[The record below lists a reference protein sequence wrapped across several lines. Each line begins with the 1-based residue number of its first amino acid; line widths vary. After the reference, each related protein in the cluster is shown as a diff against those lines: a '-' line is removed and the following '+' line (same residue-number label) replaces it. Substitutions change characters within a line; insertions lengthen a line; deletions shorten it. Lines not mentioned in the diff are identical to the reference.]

1 MSTRALR
8 YTRIPRT
15 FAMIALL
22 GFASSAGLGLAA
34 PDAKAQTSQAPAP
47 SAPAPAAPAPAAPA
61 PAAGSPSGAVGDT
74 QTGLAAYYSQR
85 LQGRRTASGETFNNG
100 ALTTAHQT
108 LPFGTKVRVT
118 RVNGG
123 KSVILRVNDRGPT
136 QANRIV
142 DVTQAAARRL
152 GFMRAGLTE
161 VKLEV
166 VEAPRA
172 RTRRG

>member
-22 GFASSAGLGLAA
+22 GIGSSAGLGLAA

-61 PAAGSPSGAVGDT
+61 PAAGAPSGAVGDT

-172 RTRRG
+172 RTRRR

>member
-1 MSTRALR
+1 MSAHLHA
-8 YTRIPRT
+8 RIPRT
-15 FAMIALL
+15 LALISLLAL
-22 GFASSAGLGLAA
+22 GSTVGLGLAA
-34 PDAKAQTSQAPAP
+34 PGARAQTTQ
-47 SAPAPAAPAPAAPA
+47 APAPAAPAPTPAAPA
-61 PAAGSPSGAVGDT
+61 PGAGAPSGAVGDT

-85 LQGRRTASGETFNNG
+85 LHGRRTASGETLNNG
-100 ALTTAHQT
+100 AMTTAHQT

-118 RVNGG
+118 RVTTG
-123 KSVILRVNDRGPT
+123 KSVTLRVNDRGPT

-152 GFMRAGLTE
+152 GFVRSGLTE

-172 RTRRG
+172 RARRG

>member
-1 MSTRALR
+1 MSTRALH
-8 YTRIPRT
+8 YIRIPRT
-15 FAMIALL
+15 FTLIALL
-22 GFASSAGLGLAA
+22 GIGSSAGLGLAA
-34 PDAKAQTSQAPAP
+34 PDAKAQTAQAPAP
-47 SAPAPAAPAPAAPA
+47 ATPAPTAPA
-61 PAAGSPSGAVGDT
+61 PAAGAPSGAVGDT

-85 LQGRRTASGETFNNG
+85 LHGRRTASGEKFNNG

-123 KSVILRVNDRGPT
+123 KSVVLRVNDRGPT
-136 QANRIV
+136 QPNRIV
-142 DVTQAAARRL
+142 DVTQAAAHRL